1 MDINCQRYDR
11 TLKISKRAD
20 QQGPAGLE
28 VQWQSPWVSCVL
40 HLRSGLEGAG
50 KYKQANKQTKNKAYT
65 KKKKSPKQ
73 SSLSLSKRPE
83 SGRPNLVLWRIE
95 DKNTEQNTLLEANTI

>member
-1 MDINCQRYDR
+1 MFLYCSLLKKKQNLKFMDISCQIYDR
-11 TLKISKRAD
+11 TLKIRKRAD

-50 KYKQANKQTKNKAYT
+50 KYKTNKQANKKQGIDP
-65 KKKKSPKQ
+65 KKKKVPSKVHFLYPKDQ
-73 SSLSLSKRPE
+73 RVGGL
-83 SGRPNLVLWRIE
+83 
-95 DKNTEQNTLLEANTI
+95 T